1 MSNILHGDYRMW
13 ILDGGYEI
21 SSLTLLNV
29 GYEIDWA
36 RKYFFEYKEYEPT
49 DKMNVYKVLS

>member
-1 MSNILHGDYRMW
+1 MHGDYRMW

-29 GYEIDWA
+29 GYEIDWE
-36 RKYFFEYKEYEPT
+36 RNYFFEYKEYEPT